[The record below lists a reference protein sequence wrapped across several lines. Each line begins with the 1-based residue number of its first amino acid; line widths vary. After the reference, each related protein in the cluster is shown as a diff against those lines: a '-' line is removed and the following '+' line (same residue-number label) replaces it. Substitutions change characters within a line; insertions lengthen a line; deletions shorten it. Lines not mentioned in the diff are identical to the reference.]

1 MPYPDNERF
10 LRTRMVLGAEALE
23 RLAHSHV
30 AIAGLG
36 GVGSYAAEAIA
47 RAGIGEITL
56 LDADR
61 VSVSN
66 INRQL
71 CALESTVGHK
81 KTDVVAARIA
91 DIHPQAR
98 LHLLD
103 FFYEESRTE
112 DFFFTKFDMVLDCID
127 TVSAKTEL
135 IFQAISRGIPILSA
149 LGTGN
154 KLDPTRLEFAD
165 IYKSSVCPL
174 ARAMRRELKKRGI
187 AAHRVLYSREEPKH
201 AVVAENGRYAPG
213 SISWVPGCAGL
224 MLAGEAVRM
233 LISRPV

>member
-1 MPYPDNERF
+1 MPYPDNERV

-81 KTDVVAARIA
+81 
-91 DIHPQAR
+91 
-98 LHLLD
+98 
-103 FFYEESRTE
+103 
-112 DFFFTKFDMVLDCID
+112 
-127 TVSAKTEL
+127 
-135 IFQAISRGIPILSA
+135 
-149 LGTGN
+149 
-154 KLDPTRLEFAD
+154 
-165 IYKSSVCPL
+165 
-174 ARAMRRELKKRGI
+174 
-187 AAHRVLYSREEPKH
+187 
-201 AVVAENGRYAPG
+201 
-213 SISWVPGCAGL
+213 
-224 MLAGEAVRM
+224 
-233 LISRPV
+233 